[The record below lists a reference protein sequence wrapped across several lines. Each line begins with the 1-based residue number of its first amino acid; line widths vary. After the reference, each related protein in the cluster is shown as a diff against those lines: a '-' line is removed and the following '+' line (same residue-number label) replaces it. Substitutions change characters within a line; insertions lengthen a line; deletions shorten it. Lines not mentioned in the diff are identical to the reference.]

1 MKIIHRSQL
10 DLLYEKMSQES
21 KVQQSIQLK
30 NQNRRDSHN
39 QDDDEEDLL
48 NTSVFFWN
56 LPHHIT
62 EEALYKL
69 CAYYGH
75 VRSVTIKYPF
85 LEDTIR
91 YSVRNSFNSLISC
104 FAVAV
109 RLPVTGLAS
118 SAFRPCHQR

>member
-39 QDDDEEDLL
+39 QEEDEEDLL

-75 VRSVTIKYPF
+75 VRSVTIKYPKQGA
-85 LEDTIR
+85 D
-91 YSVRNSFNSLISC
+91 S
-104 FAVAV
+104 
-109 RLPVTGLAS
+109 S
-118 SAFRPCHQR
+118 SAGVLGFVGMNTHEEAKLVITCLTGYNLDVIS

>member
-21 KVQQSIQLK
+21 KAQQSIQLK

-62 EEALYKL
+62 EEALYK
-69 CAYYGH
+69 G
-75 VRSVTIKYPF
+75 
-85 LEDTIR
+85 LEQVKPGNRIGDKIPILTVITTIR
-91 YSVRNSFNSLISC
+91 IHVFTIRNIIISFKFDFSNLLYITYVI
-104 FAVAV
+104 FKI
-109 RLPVTGLAS
+109 
-118 SAFRPCHQR
+118 